1 MFIQLFPS
9 SKPEKYSDYVFNSLI
24 ADNSDF
30 ISFTEFLL
38 VISVLSD
45 KELSRRLALAFK
57 IISISDDYK
66 INARELER
74 IINIIADLKSI
85 HNERKVDEIAN
96 NMAVTIFKKLNRDY
110 DRFLTEDEFV
120 DGCINEPSFISLL
133 IQE

>member
-74 IINIIADLKSI
+74 IINIIANLKSI